1 METIAIFAS
10 GNGTNAEEIVRY
22 LAHQTN
28 IRVALIA
35 TDNPQAGVLARA
47 GFLGLIP
54 ELMLEAFPRR
64 IINIHPGLLPAFG
77 GKGMYGDRVHQRVL
91 DERCRVSGITIHLID
106 GEYDRGSTLCEVR
119 LSVYPSDTVET
130 LAERIHRLEH
140 AYYPVV
146 VSESLP
152 TPILLS
158 KAQLHTTPYAWHR
171 IGQSWQPATIS
182 GNSYMGHYW
191 IDPIV
196 ASNTK
201 QGNGNDLIPSESPNV
216 ILAGDRLYLQLP
228 KSWLSGSRAALL
240 ELYNHAGLKILTHSL
255 ATYVSSLSL
264 ADDPLTSG
272 VYILRLTSGDQ
283 QYSCKIYCP

>member
-35 TDNPQAGVLARA
+35 TDNPQAGVLARAERLRIPQIVFARRELSEKAFVERLRQEYHVTSIVLA

-146 VSESLP
+146 VSEY
-152 TPILLS
+152 LS
-158 KAQLHTTPYAWHR
+158 RP
-171 IGQSWQPATIS
+171 
-182 GNSYMGHYW
+182 
-191 IDPIV
+191 
-196 ASNTK
+196 
-201 QGNGNDLIPSESPNV
+201 DLDV
-216 ILAGDRLYLQLP
+216 
-228 KSWLSGSRAALL
+228 
-240 ELYNHAGLKILTHSL
+240 
-255 ATYVSSLSL
+255 
-264 ADDPLTSG
+264 
-272 VYILRLTSGDQ
+272 
-283 QYSCKIYCP
+283 